1 MKTDIS
7 HTNTFLKY
15 LFFLTILLLSLA
27 CQNSNS
33 PAPKSNSFVKAVDS
47 QQALTL
53 VGGELDYELLRTI
66 PSNYT
71 LYGIKFNPI
80 NSNIIT
86 YGDSNSISIYS
97 MNLEPIT
104 QIESKNDE
112 VKSIDISLDGKLLVC
127 SGDDG
132 YVEVWSLENYK
143 LLQRMQANSEDV
155 LAVALSSNGKL
166 VASAGESKVIDI
178 WNTHNG
184 EQIAR
189 LEGHQEAI
197 TDIAFIDAN
206 RKLVSSAK
214 DKTTKVWSVHKKKL
228 LYSYLTPSNQYGDI
242 KKSKFFDDYTVSAL
256 TEVESSEGN
265 RRTRNGPPVWIYS
278 IKFKDHQ
285 GNTLS
290 KFTEHRG
297 PITDISIAGNR
308 NYMASSSEDKTIR
321 LWDLEKNKPITTI
334 VLKNKGLGVA
344 VNKSGHLLVALEGD
358 NRIKLFQMK
367 NAYSS
372 DNSPVAINTANSSAK
387 PQKMDTWYRKQYA
400 IVIGIDHYKRLSLPK
415 LHNAVAD
422 GRSVASLLKE
432 KGFSVIELYNENAT
446 KEKIMDVLKE
456 IKQKASS
463 DDSTL
468 FYFAGHG
475 DGVSGHKNVREGYIL
490 PYDFNSDLNNPN
502 PDVMY
507 YDKSALSISS
517 LVMYSRDTKA
527 KHIAIVLDSCFSGL
541 AMESKYTKKS
551 LSVDTK
557 DLDTVEYDSQ
567 MRSVRLKPMTVKSNS
582 TSNNAINSLLKQLLD
597 KKSINILT
605 AGDDQPVADGSGH
618 SPFAQAFL
626 NALKSNDNSQYIRF
640 TTLAEY
646 VKQYVESKTQQR
658 QKPQYKNESLEHG
671 DFIFRR

>member
-1 MKTDIS
+1 LKTNIS

-15 LFFLTILLLSLA
+15 IFFFIILVLSLA

-33 PAPKSNSFVKAVDS
+33 PAPQSNSFVKAVDS

-86 YGDSNSISIYS
+86 YGDSNSISIYT

-104 QIESKNDE
+104 QIKSKNDE
-112 VKSIDISLDGKLLVC
+112 VKSIDISLDGKILVC

-143 LLQRMQANSEDV
+143 LLQRMQSNSDDV
-155 LAVALSSNGKL
+155 LTVALSSNGKL

-189 LEGHQEAI
+189 LEGHQDSI
-197 TDIAFIDAN
+197 TNIAFIDAN

-214 DKTTKVWSVHKKKL
+214 DKTTKIWSVHKKKL

-344 VNKSGHLLVALEGD
+344 INKSGHLLVALEGD
-358 NRIKLFQMK
+358 SRIKLFQMK

-372 DNSPVAINTANSSAK
+372 NNSPVAVNNAHSTEK

-400 IVIGIDHYKRLSLPK
+400 IVVGIDHYKRLSLPK

-422 GRSVASLLKE
+422 GRSVASLLRE

-456 IKQKASS
+456 VKQSASS

-475 DGVSGHKNVREGYIL
+475 DGVSGHNNVREGYIL

-541 AMESKYTKKS
+541 AMESKYTTKS

-567 MRSVRLKPMTVKSNS
+567 MRSVRLKPMIVKSNS
-582 TSNNAINSLLKQLLD
+582 TSNNSISSLLKQLLD

-646 VKQYVESKTQQR
+646 IKKYVESKTQQR
-658 QKPQYKNESLEHG
+658 QKPQYKNESVEHG